1 MTTILKGPSKG
12 GYNPSPAT
20 VEVVLMEDCVAAA
33 TAGERSV
40 TVGLPPDGTVRHLRP
55 TELILSALG
64 GCILANVIVSCRE
77 RNLNWQGVR
86 LVLTN
91 ADQISPPRISSIR
104 VAIHLNEV
112 PVGAAS
118 ELIQYVR
125 TNSRMYNT
133 LSAQVLVT
141 LTVVE

>member
-1 MTTILKGPSKG
+1 MLKGPSKG

-20 VEVVLMEDCVAAA
+20 VEVILAEDCVATA

-40 TVGLPPDGTVRHLRP
+40 TVGLPPDGTIRHLRP
-55 TELILSALG
+55 TELILAGLG

-91 ADQISPPRISSIR
+91 ADQMSPPRISSIQ
-104 VAIHLNEV
+104 VAIHLKEI

-125 TNSRMYNT
+125 ENSRMYNT
-133 LSAQVLVT
+133 LSSQVSVA